1 VTPEQIQK
9 LERLRSIIHE
19 MKSLLVA
26 YSGGVD
32 SAVVVAVAQEQLGE
46 KSLACIGISPSYP
59 KREQRDAIA
68 MVERLGA
75 RYRLISTH
83 EGEDPNYAAN
93 AGNRCYFCKGELY
106 SRLRALADTEGWN
119 AVADGVHADDVDDH
133 VFGIRA
139 AHEKGVRSPLLEA
152 DITKDDV
159 RAIAQTLDLPAWDKP
174 AMACLSS
181 RVPAGTPITPEL
193 LEQIERAE
201 DVLADLGF
209 RQFRVRH
216 HNDVARVEIPV
227 EEISRAVEFRESIL
241 QGIQQAGYRFV
252 ALDLGGFR
260 SGSLSQPQSSLI
272 PLSIHR
278 AAT

>member
-1 VTPEQIQK
+1 MKPEQRQN
-9 LERLRSIIHE
+9 LDLLRSIIRE
-19 MKSLLVA
+19 MQSVLVA

-32 SAVVVAVAQEQLGE
+32 SAVVVAVAQEQLGD

-68 MVERLGA
+68 MARRLGA
-75 RYRLISTH
+75 RYRLIDTH

-106 SRLRALADTEGWN
+106 SCLRALAEAEGWN
-119 AVADGVHADDVDDH
+119 AVADGVHAGDVKDH

-139 AHEKGVRSPLLEA
+139 ARENGVRSPLLEA
-152 DITKDDV
+152 NISKDDV
-159 RAIAQTLDLPAWDKP
+159 RAIAQTLNLPAWDKP

-193 LEQIERAE
+193 LRQIENAE
-201 DVLADLGF
+201 DVLAELGF

-216 HNDVARVEIPV
+216 HNDVARVEIPI
-227 EEISRAVEFRESIL
+227 EELSRAVEFREAIL

-260 SGSLSQPQSSLI
+260 SGSLSQPQLI
-272 PLSIHR
+272 PLSVHR